1 MIDWNV
7 GVDLF
12 SALVSLASVVVAYLA
27 VRESRKTAL
36 ATTIFNSRQTW
47 INELRHEVMNALA
60 IIDYLPHAYANGSI
74 STDDAIK
81 IEHKKLIE
89 KNKAIRLLINKSE
102 RKHRNL
108 IRYIAYTEIL
118 IVEWINAQNIF
129 LYHNNMPPVNH
140 STLQKMNK
148 NLKRAERCIVKLS
161 DEIFK
166 EEWERVKKGN

>member
-47 INELRHEVMNALA
+47 INELRHEVMKALA

-81 IEHKKLIE
+81 IEHK
-89 KNKAIRLLINKSE
+89 
-102 RKHRNL
+102 NL
-108 IRYIAYTEIL
+108 
-118 IVEWINAQNIF
+118 
-129 LYHNNMPPVNH
+129 
-140 STLQKMNK
+140 
-148 NLKRAERCIVKLS
+148 
-161 DEIFK
+161 
-166 EEWERVKKGN
+166 

>member
-1 MIDWNV
+1 M
-7 GVDLF
+7 
-12 SALVSLASVVVAYLA
+12 
-27 VRESRKTAL
+27 
-36 ATTIFNSRQTW
+36 
-47 INELRHEVMNALA
+47 
-60 IIDYLPHAYANGSI
+60 
-74 STDDAIK
+74 
-81 IEHKKLIE
+81 
-89 KNKAIRLLINKSE
+89 
-102 RKHRNL
+102 